1 VSRKVRKS
9 ERPEDKT
16 EKYNTLIYEIK
27 TSGLSDFPTSG
38 LKTKHMSLITQVD
51 QDIKQAM
58 LAKQPDRLRG
68 LRAIKSALLLARTEK
83 GAAEELTQEAEIK
96 VLQKLIKQ
104 RKESAEIY
112 KTQNRDDLYQIE
124 MEEMKVIEP
133 YLPQQMSRFE
143 IEGYLQELISRLG
156 VTSVSDM
163 GKVMGIASKEL
174 AGQADGRTISEV
186 VKQLLG

>member
-1 VSRKVRKS
+1 
-9 ERPEDKT
+9 
-16 EKYNTLIYEIK
+16 
-27 TSGLSDFPTSG
+27 
-38 LKTKHMSLITQVD
+38 MSLINQVD

-58 LAKQPDRLRG
+58 LAKQADRLRG

-96 VLQKLIKQ
+96 VLQKLVKQ

-124 MEEMKVIEP
+124 IEEMKVIEP
-133 YLPQQMSRFE
+133 YLPTQMTRFE
-143 IEGYLQELISRLG
+143 IEGYLEEVINRIG
-156 VTSVSDM
+156 ATSVSDM
-163 GKVMGIASKEL
+163 GKVMGIANKEL

>member
-1 VSRKVRKS
+1 
-9 ERPEDKT
+9 
-16 EKYNTLIYEIK
+16 
-27 TSGLSDFPTSG
+27 
-38 LKTKHMSLITQVD
+38 MSLITQID

-58 LAKQPDRLRG
+58 LAKQADRLRG

-83 GAAEELTQEAEIK
+83 GAADELTHEVEIK
-96 VLQKLIKQ
+96 VLQKLVKQ

-124 MEEMKVIEP
+124 MDEMNVIEP

-143 IEGYLQELISRLG
+143 IEGYLQDLITRLG
-156 VTSVSDM
+156 ATSVSDM
-163 GKVMGIASKEL
+163 GRVMGTANKEL

>member
-1 VSRKVRKS
+1 
-9 ERPEDKT
+9 
-16 EKYNTLIYEIK
+16 
-27 TSGLSDFPTSG
+27 
-38 LKTKHMSLITQVD
+38 MSLINQID

-58 LAKQPDRLRG
+58 LAKQADRLRA

-83 GAAEELTQEAEIK
+83 GAAEELTHEAEIK
-96 VLQKLIKQ
+96 VLQKLVKQ

-112 KTQNRDDLYQIE
+112 KTQNREDLYEIE
-124 MEEMKVIEP
+124 MGEMKVIEP
-133 YLPQQMSRFE
+133 YLPQQMTRFE

-156 VTSVSDM
+156 ATSTADM
-163 GKVMGIASKEL
+163 GKVMGVANKEL

>member
-1 VSRKVRKS
+1 
-9 ERPEDKT
+9 
-16 EKYNTLIYEIK
+16 
-27 TSGLSDFPTSG
+27 
-38 LKTKHMSLITQVD
+38 MSLITQVD

-83 GAAEELTQEAEIK
+83 GAAEELTHEAEIK

-112 KTQNRDDLYQIE
+112 KAQNREDLYQVE
-124 MEEMKVIEP
+124 MEEIQVIGP

-143 IEGYLQELISRLG
+143 IEGYLQELIGRVG
-156 VTSVSDM
+156 ATSVSDM
-163 GKVMGIASKEL
+163 GKVMGIAGKEL
-174 AGQADGRTISEV
+174 AGQADGRTIAEV